1 MYSNISYLYFIM
13 SRIEVLKTYKLY
25 IGGQFPRTES
35 GRYYPLMNS
44 KKEVIANVS
53 LSSRKDFRN
62 AEVAARSAFA
72 GWSSKTHFNRG
83 QILYRVAEMLEGR
96 KEQFV
101 NELVQQGLTKKQ
113 AESEVQQSV
122 DRWVYY
128 AGWCDKYQ
136 QMFSTVNPV
145 SSSHF
150 NFSVPEP
157 MGVVSIIAPEKSSLL
172 GLVSVIAPV
181 IAGGNTCI
189 VLASEKMPLCSITLG
204 EVLATSD
211 LPGGVVNILTGTSEE
226 LHSHFSSHMDVNAL
240 IYCRNKKEEIKLIG
254 ENASLNVKRVFYWD
268 KDWTKADSQNPYLI
282 QDLQEIKTTWHPVEN
297 IGTSGSKY

>member
-1 MYSNISYLYFIM
+1 M

-44 KKEVIANVS
+44 KKEIIANVS

-62 AEVAARSAFA
+62 AEVAARSAFG

-83 QILYRVAEMLEGR
+83 QILYRIAEMMEGR

-101 NELVQQGLTKKQ
+101 NELMQQGLTKKQ
-113 AESEVQQSV
+113 ADTEVQLSV

-128 AGWCDKYQ
+128 AGWCDKYSAL
-136 QMFSTVNPV
+136 FSSVNPV

-157 MGVVSIIAPEKSSLL
+157 MGVVSIIASEKSSLL

-204 EVLATSD
+204 EVMATSD
-211 LPGGVVNILTGTSEE
+211 LPGGVVNILTGTSAE

-240 IYCRNKKEEIKLIG
+240 IYCRNNKEEITLFG

-268 KDWTKADSQNPYLI
+268 RDWTKADSQNPYLI
-282 QDLQEIKTTWHPVEN
+282 LDLQEIKTTWHPVEN